1 MRLNKYIAT
10 AGIASRRKADEL
22 IKNGNVKVNGKAM
35 LTLGYDVDENDKVEV
50 NGRRILKEDVNH
62 KKLYYV
68 LNKPTGYVTSM
79 HDEFDRPT
87 VKELV
92 SDLDARL
99 FPVGR
104 LDYNTSGLI
113 IMTNDG
119 DFAYKLTHP
128 KHKIYKKY
136 LVLVSGNISA
146 EKLSKLRK
154 GVDIGDFVTSKAI
167 VKVIKAV
174 ANSTLLEVQIHEGRN
189 RQIRKMFAAVGN
201 RVNELK
207 RVAIGDVELGH
218 LKEGHFRKLRPDE
231 LEKLMQKSRGV

>member
-22 IKNGNVKVNGKAM
+22 VKNGNVKINGKTM
-35 LTLGYDVDENDKVEV
+35 LTLGYDVTENDKVEV
-50 NGRRILKEDVNH
+50 NGRRILSDDVNT

-68 LNKPTGYVTSM
+68 LNKPIGYVTSM
-79 HDEFDRPT
+79 HDEFARPT

-92 SDLDARL
+92 ADLDARV

-136 LVLVSGNISA
+136 IVLVAGNISA

-154 GVDIGDFVTSKAI
+154 GIDIGGFVTSKAF
-167 VKVIKAV
+167 VKVIKAS
-174 ANSTLLEVQIHEGRN
+174 AN
-189 RQIRKMFAAVGN
+189 
-201 RVNELK
+201 
-207 RVAIGDVELGH
+207 
-218 LKEGHFRKLRPDE
+218 
-231 LEKLMQKSRGV
+231 

>member
-22 IKNGNVKVNGKAM
+22 IRNGNVKVNGKPM
-35 LTLGYDVDENDKVEV
+35 RTLGYDVSESDKVEV
-50 NGRRILKEDVNH
+50 NGRRILEEDINQ
-62 KKLYYV
+62 KRLYYV
-68 LNKPTGYVTSM
+68 LNKPVGYVTSM

-87 VKELV
+87 VRTLV
-92 SDLDARL
+92 SDLDARI

-146 EKLSKLRK
+146 AKLSKLRN
-154 GVDIGDFVTSKAI
+154 GVDIGGFVTSKAI
-167 VKVIKAV
+167 VKVIKAA
-174 ANSTLLEVQIHEGRN
+174 ANSTLLEVHIHEGKN
-189 RQIRKMFAAVGN
+189 RQIRKMFSAIGN
-201 RVNELK
+201 HVNELK
-207 RVAIGDVELGH
+207 RIAIGDVELGH
-218 LKEGHFRKLRPDE
+218 LKEGHYRKLRKDE
-231 LEKLMQKSRGV
+231 IDKLIGEK

>member
-22 IKNGNVKVNGKAM
+22 IKNGNVKVNGKTM
-35 LTLGYDVDENDKVEV
+35 LTLGYDVTENDKVEV
-50 NGRRILKEDVNH
+50 NGRRILSDDVNT
-62 KKLYYV
+62 KKLYYA
-68 LNKPTGYVTSM
+68 LNKPIGYVTSM
-79 HDEFDRPT
+79 HDEFARPT

-92 SDLDARL
+92 ADLDARV

-136 LVLVSGNISA
+136 IVLVAGNISA

-154 GVDIGDFVTSKAI
+154 GVDIGGFVTSKAF
-167 VKVIKAV
+167 VKVIKAS
-174 ANSTLLEVQIHEGRN
+174 ANSTLLEVKIHEGKN

-201 RVNELK
+201 HVNELT

-218 LKEGHFRKLRPDE
+218 LKEGHYRKLRKDE
-231 LEKLMQKSRGV
+231 LEKLLKKE